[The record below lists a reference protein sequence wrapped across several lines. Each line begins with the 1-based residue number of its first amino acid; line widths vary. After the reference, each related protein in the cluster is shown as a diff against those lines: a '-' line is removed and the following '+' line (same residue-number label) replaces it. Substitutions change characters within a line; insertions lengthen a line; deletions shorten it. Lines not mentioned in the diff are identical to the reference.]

1 MQSAIKTCLA
11 VAMLSASVEAL
22 EIEKR
27 GGGRGGGRGKPGRG
41 RGKGGFSCDK
51 LDDYVEAMGEYDYQ
65 GDGVAQDFIDA
76 FTAAVDCS
84 DTGDIAVGR
93 AASKAAKEAK
103 CVAWCELK
111 EHSEDCEAH
120 CASSESEAE

>member
-41 RGKGGFSCDK
+41 RGKGGFSCDH
-51 LDDYVEAMGEYDYQ
+51 LDDYITKMGEYDYQ
-65 GDGVAQDFIDA
+65 GDGVA
-76 FTAAVDCS
+76 
-84 DTGDIAVGR
+84 
-93 AASKAAKEAK
+93 
-103 CVAWCELK
+103 
-111 EHSEDCEAH
+111 
-120 CASSESEAE
+120 